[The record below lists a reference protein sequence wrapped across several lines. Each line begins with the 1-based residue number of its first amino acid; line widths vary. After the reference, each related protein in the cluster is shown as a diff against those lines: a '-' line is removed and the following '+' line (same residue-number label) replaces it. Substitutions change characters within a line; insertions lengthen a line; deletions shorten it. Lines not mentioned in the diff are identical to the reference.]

1 MDELSRRSR
10 AAGSQGRTAARSGA
24 AGRKA
29 PAGSSRARGSSSGQ
43 RSTRSGSSYNSR
55 GRSAGA
61 AGRGS
66 YDRRPPV
73 SHGKNSKR
81 RKNSSPNY
89 LWIAV
94 AGVVLIIAIAIAV
107 FAFKGKSDS
116 ETEAAT
122 TIPAE
127 TELQKEVKVGDV
139 DITGLSRE
147 AAREKVLE
155 SYPWTMKVVWNEE
168 TIEIPNLIEPKVDEL
183 LQEIYHGVPK
193 ETYTLE
199 TTGLEEAVA
208 SQVSEIASKWDKPA
222 KNASISSFDKQSG
235 KFVFTGEEAG
245 QQVNQEALTAQIEA
259 AIASKDFDA
268 QITAEMT
275 SVAPEI
281 TEGTAREKYKTISTY
296 TTKTTSNSKR
306 NTNVRLACEAID
318 GIVLAPGET
327 FSFNDRVGER
337 TTAKGYQSAA
347 AYNNGEVVQE
357 TGGGVCQVSTTLYN
371 AVVRSGLKTTVR
383 RSHTFEPSYVTP
395 GMDATVSWGGPDYA
409 FINNSNT
416 GIGVRAS
423 YGDQTCTVS
432 IYGIP
437 LLEEGVKYDLKST
450 KLKDTNVP
458 APTYVE
464 DQTVQP
470 GTEVVEKAGDAGSQ
484 WEVRLVVTKN
494 GEKVSDDID
503 HTVTYKGHA
512 PVVKRNSSG
521 VWVPAPGETLPEGVT
536 LPGETIP
543 SGGETVE
550 PSANSSAPAGPDG
563 NSQATVEPEGSGTGL
578 PGPGQG
584 GEPGGSTGNEP
595 GGVPSTAPQG
605 PGTSETGIIPAGP
618 GSSVV

>member
-10 AAGSQGRTAARSGA
+10 SAGSQGRTAARSGA

-73 SHGKNSKR
+73 SHGRNSKR

-147 AAREKVLE
+147 AAREKILE

-208 SQVSEIASKWDKPA
+208 SQVSEIVSKWDKPA

-584 GEPGGSTGNEP
+584 GEPGG
-595 GGVPSTAPQG
+595 VPSTAPQG

>member
-10 AAGSQGRTAARSGA
+10 SAGSQGRTAARSGA

-73 SHGKNSKR
+73 SHGRNSKR

-127 TELQKEVKVGDV
+127 TELQKEVEVGDV

-147 AAREKVLE
+147 AAREKILE

-521 VWVPAPGETLPEGVT
+521 VWVPAPGETLPEGVI

-543 SGGETVE
+543 SGGEMVE

-563 NSQATVEPEGSGTGL
+563 NSQATVEPEGPGTGL
-578 PGPGQG
+578 PGSGQG

-595 GGVPSTAPQG
+595 GGVPSTAPQEPG
-605 PGTSETGIIPAGP
+605 PAGTGVIPAGP
-618 GSSVV
+618 GL